1 VDDLKTE
8 RTKPVPDN
16 RVLPETRWVA
26 ALVIP
31 FLVLA
36 FVILVFLPNQ
46 TGQRFAWEIKP
57 PMMAAFM
64 GTGYLGGAYFFA
76 RVATG
81 RRWHR
86 VTAGFLAV
94 TAFTWFMLLT
104 TLLHWSRFD
113 FRHLGALLWL
123 ALYLVTPI
131 LVPWIWWR
139 NRAADPGIPE
149 PGDPLVPLPIRWVTG
164 LIGGLMLTA
173 ALLFLISP
181 GLAIAAW
188 PWKLTPL
195 TARVLA
201 GWFALFGV
209 GALAI
214 SRDSRWSAW
223 RIAIESMAL
232 WQALVLVAAAFHVSD
247 FSTPLNWY
255 LAAVVVGLLGFVAI
269 YAGMERRQNPAR
281 AY

>member
-1 VDDLKTE
+1 MLHS
-8 RTKPVPDN
+8 KPEADN
-16 RVLPETRWVA
+16 RVLPQTRWVA

-36 FVILVFLPNQ
+36 FVILVFIPNQ

-57 PMMAAFM
+57 PMTAAFM

-76 RVATG
+76 RVVTA

-86 VTAGFLAV
+86 VAAGFLAV
-94 TAFTWFMLLT
+94 TAFTWCMLLA
-104 TLLHWSRFD
+104 TLLHWDRFD
-113 FRHLGALLWL
+113 FRHLGGLLWL
-123 ALYLVTPI
+123 ALYLVTPF

-149 PGDPLVPLPIRWVTG
+149 PGDQAVPSPIRWLTG
-164 LIGGLMLTA
+164 LIGGLMLA
-173 ALLFLISP
+173 AAVLFFASP
-181 GLAIAAW
+181 GLAIGAW

-195 TARVLA
+195 TARVLG

-209 GALAI
+209 GALVI

-232 WQALVLVAAAFHVSD
+232 WQALILVAAAFHLND
-247 FSTPLNWY
+247 FTRPLNWY
-255 LAAVVVGLLGFVAI
+255 LVAVAVGLPGSVAI
-269 YAGMERRQNPAR
+269 YGGMEWRRQAGH
-281 AY
+281 